1 MEGCRLD
8 LSGSGQRQ
16 MLGYRDH
23 SNTFSVSINA
33 DNFFSRKFVPRSQ
46 SVGRSVGWLVGW
58 SVIWS
63 VIQLQSQS
71 VTYSVCPPI
80 NQCVK

>member
-46 SVGRSVGWLVGW
+46 SVGLLVGY
-58 SVIWS
+58 
-63 VIQLQSQS
+63 S
-71 VTYSVCPPI
+71 VTKSVSYSLCQPI
-80 NQCVK
+80 KQSMC